1 MEKKKIITIVIAILA
16 LVFFLV
22 VLVSVTK
29 SKKTTTPENIVI
41 PPTTQKT
48 EPKTDTANS
57 KQLITVVGQ
66 IAAVTDKGITLKT
79 DSGELNLVINAN
91 NKYTISDSSNPQNTT
106 LSKPVVAVGKT
117 VTVEYER
124 ETMEIK
130 MIAIQ

>member
-48 EPKTDTANS
+48 EPKTKVLGSN
-57 KQLITVVGQ
+57 QVVITGQ
-66 IAAVTDKGITLKT
+66 IVEVTDQGIILKT
-79 DSGELNLVINAN
+79 DSGELNLKVKADT
-91 NKYTISDSSNPQNTT
+91 KVTFSDSTKEQTPEAKSSAQ
-106 LSKPVVAVGKT
+106 VGKT
-117 VTVEYER
+117 AAVEYEKG
-124 ETMEIK
+124 TMEIK
-130 MIAIQ
+130 SIIIQ